1 LNFLTIRQNSPLPSI
16 IPFPVIAMLV
26 LFLAYKLQVEESI
39 HSALANMDFSLVGGQ
54 YEKEHLSN

>member
-1 LNFLTIRQNSPLPSI
+1 
-16 IPFPVIAMLV
+16 MLV